1 MKKKVFLVITL
12 LILITACNFPFFQK
26 EEAQSIFDQPSQTLT
41 AMFAEFPTPTAG
53 AASQVASPSS
63 ITASATQTA
72 APAVTTTADLE
83 RDASH
88 VVAKYLSKKPVLDGD
103 WGDWKQSTVAYPT
116 YYVVYGLKA
125 WENDSDCEASFILG
139 WDESF
144 LYVGVKVKD
153 DTYVQNATGEVL
165 FRGDSIELLI
175 DTDLTGDFYS
185 ESLNEDDFQIG
196 IAPGKG
202 STSGIPEAYLWYP
215 VSKKGSI
222 SDQIDISSTST
233 AGIYRVEVRIP
244 WSVLQITPHAG
255 MRLGFE
261 FSVSDNDNP
270 AENVQQTM
278 VANIAT
284 HAFLNPTTWGELILD

>member
-1 MKKKVFLVITL
+1 MKKKVFLVIAL
-12 LILITACNFPFFQK
+12 LVLITACNFPFF
-26 EEAQSIFDQPSQTLT
+26 EEEPQSIFDQPAQTLT
-41 AMFAEFPTPTAG
+41 AMFATFPTPTAG
-53 AASQVASPSS
+53 TTSQVTSPSS
-63 ITASATQTA
+63 TVLSATQTTVPA
-72 APAVTTTADLE
+72 ATTANLE
-83 RDASH
+83 RSAQQ

-103 WGDWKQSTVAYPT
+103 WGDWKQSTVAYPA

-153 DTYVQNATGEVL
+153 DAYVQNATGEVL

-175 DTDLTGDFYS
+175 DTDLAGDFYS

-202 STSGIPEAYLWYP
+202 STSGTKEAYLWYP

-222 SDQIDISSTST
+222 SDQIDITSTST
-233 AGIYRVEVRIP
+233 AGIYRVETRIP
-244 WSVLQITPHAG
+244 WSVLQVTPHAG

-284 HAFLNPTTWGELILD
+284 HAFLNPTTWGEVILD

>member
-1 MKKKVFLVITL
+1 MMKRKAFLAVVL
-12 LILITACNFPFFQK
+12 LVLITACNFPFFK
-26 EEAQSIFDQPSQTLT
+26 EEPQSIFDQPAQTLT
-41 AMFAEFPTPTAG
+41 AMFAAFPTPTAG
-53 AASQVASPSS
+53 TAIQIASPAS
-63 ITASATQTA
+63 TALSATQTT
-72 APAVTTTADLE
+72 APVATNANVE
-83 RDASH
+83 RSAQR
-88 VVAKYLSKKPVLDGD
+88 VVAKYLSKKPVFDGD
-103 WGDWKQSTVAYPT
+103 WGDWKQSTIAYPA

-153 DTYVQNATGEVL
+153 DTYVQNATGAEI
-165 FRGDSIELLI
+165 FRGDGIELLI
-175 DTDLTGDFYS
+175 DTDLAGDFYS

-202 STSGIPEAYLWYP
+202 SINGAKEAYLWYP

-222 SDQIDISSTST
+222 SDQIDITSTST
-233 AGIYRVEVRIP
+233 AGIYRVEARIP
-244 WSVLQITPHAG
+244 WSVLQITPQAG

-284 HAFLNPTTWGELILD
+284 HAFLNPTTWGEIILE